1 MNANSRGRVRMIYRQ
16 FQDKKISAL
25 GMGCMRFPVIDG
37 DMSRIDEKKTEEMFD
52 YAIANGVNYF
62 DTAWG
67 YHGGQSEYVV
77 GKLLKKYPRESYYIA
92 DKFPGYDL
100 ANFGKVEEIFEE
112 QLKKVGVEYFD
123 FYLFHSVCK
132 NNIEQY
138 LDDRYGT
145 YEYLIEQKRN
155 GRIRHLGFS
164 AHAELPDLKRFLEKY
179 GRDIEF
185 CQLQINWFDWTFQK
199 AEQALAL
206 LTEYQIPVWVMEPV
220 RGGKLATLA
229 PQYEAKLKALRPEES
244 MASWCFR
251 FLQTLPNCCVT
262 LSGMSNFEQLKENI
276 QTYAEE
282 KPLTETEWNTLQG
295 IAKEMIE
302 QITSC
307 TGCRYCTEYCP
318 KGLNIPALLEMY
330 NEYKFS
336 GGSILVRRT
345 INLMAENKL
354 PSACVQCRAC
364 EKVCP
369 QGIAISSCLADF
381 TERLK

>member
-1 MNANSRGRVRMIYRQ
+1 MLYRQ
-16 FQDKKISAL
+16 FKDKKISAL
-25 GMGCMRFPVIDG
+25 GMGCMRFPTVNG
-37 DMSRIDEKKTEEMFD
+37 DANKIDEKITEEMFD

-67 YHGGQSEYVV
+67 YHGGQSELIV

-100 ANFGKVEEIFEE
+100 ANFGKAEEIFEE

-138 LDDRYGT
+138 LDDSYGT
-145 YEYLIEQKRN
+145 YEYLIAQKRN

-164 AHAELPDLKRFLEKY
+164 AHAELPDLERFLNKY
-179 GRDIEF
+179 GKDIEF

-199 AEQALAL
+199 AEQAMAL
-206 LTEYQIPVWVMEPV
+206 LASYNIPVWVMEPV
-220 RGGKLATLA
+220 RGGKLAVLA
-229 PQYEAKLKALRPEES
+229 PQHEAKLKALRPDES

-251 FLQTLPNCCVT
+251 FLQTLSGVGVV
-262 LSGMSNFEQLKENI
+262 LSGMSNFDQLKENI
-276 QTYAEE
+276 QTYSTE
-282 KPLTETEWNTLQG
+282 KPLTDGEWKALQE
-295 IAKEMIE
+295 IAFEMI
-302 QITSC
+302 QQLTPC

-318 KGLNIPALLEMY
+318 QGLNIPALLDMH
-330 NEYKFS
+330 NEYKFA

-345 INLMAENKL
+345 INLMEEGKR
-354 PSACVQCRAC
+354 PSACLQCRAC
-364 EKVCP
+364 EGVCP
-369 QGIAISSCLADF
+369 QGIAISEKLADF
-381 TERLK
+381 AERLK

>member
-1 MNANSRGRVRMIYRQ
+1 MIYRQ

-37 DMSRIDEKKTEEMFD
+37 DMNKIDEKKTEEMFD
-52 YAIANGVNYF
+52 YAIANGINYF

-67 YHGGQSEYVV
+67 YHGGQSELIV
-77 GKLLKKYPRESYYIA
+77 GKLLKKYPRESFYLA
-92 DKFPGYDL
+92 DKFPGYDIS
-100 ANFGKVEEIFEE
+100 NFGKTEEIFKQ
-112 QLKKVGVEYFD
+112 QLKKVGVDYFD

-179 GRDIEF
+179 GKDIEF

-199 AEQALAL
+199 AKEAVEL
-206 LTEYQIPVWVMEPV
+206 LSSYNIPVWVMEPV
-220 RGGKLATLA
+220 RGGRLATLA
-229 PQYEAKLKALRPEES
+229 PQYEEKLKALRPDES
-244 MASWCFR
+244 MVSWCFR
-251 FLQTLPNCCVT
+251 FLQTLPDCCVT
-262 LSGMSNFEQLKENI
+262 LSGMSNFDQLKENI

-282 KPLTETEWNTLQG
+282 KPLTKVEWDALQE
-295 IAKEMIE
+295 IAKEMM
-302 QITSC
+302 QALTAC

-318 KGLNIPALLEMY
+318 MELNIPSLLELY
-330 NEYKFS
+330 NEFKFS
-336 GGSILVRRT
+336 GGSIIVRRT
-345 INLMAENKL
+345 INHLDENKR

-369 QGIAISSCLADF
+369 QGIAISSSLADF
-381 TERLK
+381 VRRMQ

>member
-1 MNANSRGRVRMIYRQ
+1 MIYRQ

-25 GMGCMRFPVIDG
+25 GMGCMRFPTIDG
-37 DMSRIDEKKTEEMFD
+37 DMSKIDEKKTEEMFD

-67 YHGGQSEYVV
+67 YHGGQSEYIV
-77 GKLLKKYPRESYYIA
+77 GKLLKKYPRDSFFVA

-100 ANFGKVEEIFEE
+100 ANFGKAEEIFEE

-138 LDDRYGT
+138 LDDTYGT
-145 YEYLIEQKRN
+145 YEYLIAQKRN

-164 AHAELPDLKRFLEKY
+164 AHAELPDLKRFLEKF
-179 GRDIEF
+179 GKDIEF

-199 AEQALAL
+199 AKEALEL
-206 LTEYQIPVWVMEPV
+206 LTAYNIPVWVMEPV
-220 RGGKLATLA
+220 RGGKIASLA
-229 PQYEAKLKALRPEES
+229 PKHEEKLKALRPDES
-244 MASWCFR
+244 VPSWAFR
-251 FLQTLPNCCVT
+251 FLQTLPNIGVV

-282 KPLTETEWNTLQG
+282 KPLNEREWNTLQE
-295 IAKEMIE
+295 IAKEMIS
-302 QITSC
+302 QLTPC

-318 KGLNIPALLEMY
+318 MGLDIPALLDLY
-330 NEYKFS
+330 NEQKFS
-336 GGSILVRRT
+336 GGSILVWRT
-345 INLMAENKL
+345 VNRMDEDKR

-364 EKVCP
+364 ERVCP
-369 QGIAISSCLADF
+369 QGIAISSSLADF
-381 TERLK
+381 VARLK